1 MLFCCINNYMKFLE
15 IFKAVNEDIK
25 AGHKNEEIWL
35 EYLQKNYSKV
45 DLEKYYITFVA
56 VDKVGINP
64 QTPYETPMGVYTYPL
79 KYVLEEEHV
88 PFRGDNSSNKI
99 KILKRVSED
108 GLTINATDKE
118 LEACEKLMIEKY
130 NISERDI
137 AFDKDTKGQRN
148 NNFGKI
154 WNITRKCADRINRQN
169 NRGKALVPNSISLWT
184 KLFLELG
191 YDYAEDDGKGI
202 IHPSEST
209 QAVFFTPKSYKVVDE
224 VFLDTA
230 SKYQDANKKFIKVDL
245 WTPYIIKDVLKNK
258 QFQNLLITDDDGNDA
273 LLSILKLGKDSDTLE
288 TIFKYSI
295 KKQKEDELLYDYLYA
310 LFNNPNLNHGTPL
323 LKYSPELMDII
334 QKKKI
339 TIPEDHKKFF
349 KRFIQVDELEEVF
362 PEFFKYISSK

>member
-1 MLFCCINNYMKFLE
+1 MGNGDMKFLE
-15 IFKAVNEDIK
+15 IFKIVNEEIK

-45 DLEKYYITFVA
+45 DVEKYYITFVA

-79 KYVLEEEHV
+79 KFVLEEEHV

-118 LEACEKLMIEKY
+118 LEACVKLMTEKY
-130 NISERDI
+130 KIPQEDV
-137 AFDKDTKGQRN
+137 DKFKYVSAKRVS
-148 NNFGKI
+148 NFGRI
-154 WNITRKCADRINRQN
+154 WNITRKCADRINKEN
-169 NRGKALVPNSISLWT
+169 NSGKALIPKSISLWT

-202 IHPSEST
+202 IHPAEST

-230 SKYQDANKKFIKVDL
+230 SKYEQSNKKYKIFRNWNSIE
-245 WTPYIIKDVLKNK
+245 IERVLKDK
-258 QFQNLLITDDDGNDA
+258 QYRNLIVTDEDGNDA
-273 LLSILKLGKDSDTLE
+273 LTSLLKFSKKDSENLE
-288 TIFKYSI
+288 TVFKYSI
-295 KKQKEDELLYDYLYA
+295 KHQKEDELIFDYLYS
-310 LFNNPNLNHGTPL
+310 LFNNPDLNSGTTL
-323 LKYSPELMDII
+323 LKYAPELMDLI

-339 TIPEDHKKFF
+339 TMSEEHKKFF
-349 KRFIQVDELEEVF
+349 KRFIEEGELEEVF
-362 PEFFKYISSK
+362 PEFLKYISSK

>member
-15 IFKAVNEDIK
+15 IFKTVNEDIK

-154 WNITRKCADRINRQN
+154 GTLLENVLIELIDRII
-169 NRGKALVPNSISLWT
+169 AEMLW
-184 KLFLELG
+184 
-191 YDYAEDDGKGI
+191 
-202 IHPSEST
+202 
-209 QAVFFTPKSYKVVDE
+209 
-224 VFLDTA
+224 
-230 SKYQDANKKFIKVDL
+230 
-245 WTPYIIKDVLKNK
+245 
-258 QFQNLLITDDDGNDA
+258 FQNQFLYG
-273 LLSILKLGKDSDTLE
+273 LS
-288 TIFKYSI
+288 
-295 KKQKEDELLYDYLYA
+295 
-310 LFNNPNLNHGTPL
+310 
-323 LKYSPELMDII
+323 
-334 QKKKI
+334 
-339 TIPEDHKKFF
+339 FF
-349 KRFIQVDELEEVF
+349 
-362 PEFFKYISSK
+362 

>member
-1 MLFCCINNYMKFLE
+1 MKFLE
-15 IFKAVNEDIK
+15 IYKIVNEEIK

-45 DLEKYYITFVA
+45 DVEKYYITFVA

-64 QTPYETPMGVYTYPL
+64 QTPYETPIGVYTYPL
-79 KYVLEEEHV
+79 KFVLEEEHV

-99 KILKRVSED
+99 KILKRVSEN

-118 LEACEKLMIEKY
+118 LEACEKLMTEKY

-137 AFDKDTKGQRN
+137 TFDKDTKGQRN

-169 NRGKALVPNSISLWT
+169 NRGKALIPKSISLWT

-202 IHPSEST
+202 IHPAEST
-209 QAVFFTPKSYKVVDE
+209 QAVFFTPKSYKVIDE

-245 WTPYIIKDVLKNK
+245 WSPTTIKEVLKNK
-258 QFQNLLITDDDGNDA
+258 QFQNLLVTDDDGQDA
-273 LLSILKLGKDSDTLE
+273 LLSLLKHTKKDSDIFE
-288 TIFKYSI
+288 TVYKYSI
-295 KKQKEDELLYDYLYA
+295 KHQKEDELIFDYLYS
-310 LFNNPNLNHGTPL
+310 LFDNPDLNSGTTL
-323 LKYSPELMDII
+323 LKYAPDLMDLI

-339 TIPEDHKKFF
+339 TMSEEHKKFF

>member
-1 MLFCCINNYMKFLE
+1 MGNGDMKFLE
-15 IFKAVNEDIK
+15 IFKVVNEEIK

-35 EYLQKNYSKV
+35 EYLKEKYSKV
-45 DLEKYYITFVA
+45 DVEKYYITFVA

-64 QTPYETPMGVYTYPL
+64 QTPYETPIGVYTYPL

-99 KILKRVSED
+99 KILKRVSEN

-118 LEACEKLMIEKY
+118 LEACEKLMTEKY
-130 NISERDI
+130 KIPQEDV
-137 AFDKDTKGQRN
+137 DKFKYVSAKRVS
-148 NNFGKI
+148 NFGRI
-154 WNITRKCADRINRQN
+154 WNITRKCAGIINKEN
-169 NRGKALVPNSISLWT
+169 NSGKALVPKSISLWT

-202 IHPSEST
+202 IHPAEST

-230 SKYQDANKKFIKVDL
+230 SKYQASNKKYTKVDL
-245 WTPYIIKDVLKNK
+245 WSPTTIKEVLKNK
-258 QFQNLLITDDDGNDA
+258 QFQNLLVTDDDGNDA
-273 LLSILKLGKDSDTLE
+273 LVCLFKFSKKDSENLE
-288 TIFKYSI
+288 AVFKYSI
-295 KKQKEDELLYDYLYA
+295 KHQKEDELIFDYLYT
-310 LFNNPNLNHGTPL
+310 LFNNPDLNFGTPL
-323 LKYSPELMDII
+323 LKYAPELMDLI

-339 TIPEDHKKFF
+339 TMSEEHKKFF

-362 PEFFKYISSK
+362 PEFLKYISSK